1 MTHFGWICGI
11 SRAPLMSLG
20 GQPDASAVR
29 ERFLAAPGEPPV
41 ACEAHVAVMLILY
54 MRRVKSVVGPDVRR
68 PDPPESRGN
77 IDARST
83 SRASVAVQLC
93 APRDH
98 KGHAARVD
106 AALVWGGLIAVSS
119 GRPQARSRP
128 QWHHLAARRSENAR
142 SAPGRVSH
150 DAAQTDVRH
159 TAPVS
164 AYPRRGGLV
173 AGSTAVSGDGHERH
187 TPEAEGGGRTARQ
200 YRGRASH
207 GRRAGV

>member
-77 IDARST
+77 IDARSRFSGNCVRHAT
-83 SRASVAVQLC
+83 TKGT
-93 APRDH
+93 PRGSMPH
-98 KGHAARVD
+98 
-106 AALVWGGLIAVSS
+106 SS
-119 GRPQARSRP
+119 G
-128 QWHHLAARRSENAR
+128 AA
-142 SAPGRVSH
+142 
-150 DAAQTDVRH
+150 
-159 TAPVS
+159 
-164 AYPRRGGLV
+164 
-173 AGSTAVSGDGHERH
+173 
-187 TPEAEGGGRTARQ
+187 
-200 YRGRASH
+200 
-207 GRRAGV
+207 